1 MANRFRV
8 ERSGHN
14 LSKRRTVESGFM
26 EENRRQILWADD
38 EIDLLR
44 PHHRFLDDKGYQ
56 VTPVNNGKDAVE
68 LIGKQPFDIVLLDEM
83 MPGLDGLSTLERIK
97 EIDPNVPVIMIT
109 KNEEEHL
116 MNEAIGRR
124 IDDYLTKPVNPS
136 QIFMACKR
144 ILDTRQIRQSQAG
157 QTCVS
162 KSSEI
167 REQIAANATWK
178 TWIDVYRQLCEWD
191 IEVGRLGDAGLQQ
204 MVGDQRR
211 ECNHEFARFIE
222 KSYEDWVE
230 DEDDSPPLSVDVVP
244 EFVMPYIESGRQVFF
259 IVVDC
264 LRLDHWMV
272 MEPQLAEYFNIKR
285 SYHYSIL
292 PTATPFSRN
301 AIFSGLFP
309 AEIAAKYPKIWGNA
323 QSDEHSLNR
332 HEHQFIDDQV
342 ADMGV
347 QLKPGSHY
355 VKVLDTVEAQNLTR
369 KVTSLGKWPLVSV
382 VYNFLDMLVHGRAQS
397 ELLKEMAPD
406 EQAFRD
412 LVQSWFGHSSLFE
425 TLKGIAQTNAVVVL
439 TTDHGA
445 VRSNRATIVHGDRD
459 TSNNLRYKYGRN
471 LRCEE
476 RDAIY
481 VDKPERYGLPN
492 AGLGA
497 NFIIAKEDFY
507 LVYPTNF
514 NEYQRQ
520 YKDSFQH
527 GGISLE
533 EMVLPVAIMEP
544 K

>member
-1 MANRFRV
+1 
-8 ERSGHN
+8 
-14 LSKRRTVESGFM
+14 M
-26 EENRRQILWADD
+26 EDNKRQILWADD
-38 EIDLLR
+38 EIELLR
-44 PHHRFLDDKGYQ
+44 PHHRFLGDKGYE
-56 VTPVNNGKDAVE
+56 VTPVNNGKDAIE
-68 LIGKQPFDIVLLDEM
+68 LIGQRPFDIVLLDEM

-97 EIDPNVPVIMIT
+97 EVDPNVPVIMIT

-157 QTCVS
+157 QNYVS
-162 KSSEI
+162 KSGQI
-167 REQIAANATWK
+167 REQLSGETTWK
-178 TWIDVYRQLCEWD
+178 TWIDVYRQLCEWN
-191 IEVGRLGDAGLQQ
+191 IEVGRLGDPGLQQ
-204 MVGDQRR
+204 MVEDQQR
-211 ECNHEFARFIE
+211 ECNQEFARF
-222 KSYEDWVE
+222 VE
-230 DEDDSPPLSVDVVP
+230 RHYATWIDDEEDSPPLSVDVVP
-244 EFVMPYIESGRQVFF
+244 EFVMPYIEAGRQVFF

-292 PTATPFSRN
+292 PTATPYSRN

-309 AEIAAKYPKIWGNA
+309 AEIAAKYPNMWGNA
-323 QSDEHSLNR
+323 QDNENSLNR
-332 HEHQFIDDQV
+332 HEHQFIDDQI
-342 ADMGV
+342 ADMGTA
-347 QLKPGSHY
+347 LNPGSHY
-355 VKVLDTVEAQNLTR
+355 VKVLDTSEAQNLTR
-369 KVTSLGKWPLVSV
+369 KVTSLRKWPLVSI

-425 TLKGIAQTNAVVVL
+425 TLKGVARTDAVVVL

-445 VRSNRATIVHGDRD
+445 VRSSRATVVHGDRD

-476 RDAIY
+476 RDALRIEQ
-481 VDKPERYGLPN
+481 PERYGLPS

-520 YKDSFQH
+520 FKDSFQH
-527 GGISLE
+527 GGISMQ

>member
-1 MANRFRV
+1 
-8 ERSGHN
+8 
-14 LSKRRTVESGFM
+14 M
-26 EENRRQILWADD
+26 EETKRQILWADD

-44 PHHRFLDDKGYQ
+44 PHHRFLSEKGYE
-56 VTPVNNGKDAVE
+56 VTPVNNGKDAIE
-68 LIGKQPFDIVLLDEM
+68 LIGQRSFDIVLLDEM
-83 MPGLDGLSTLERIK
+83 MPGLDGLSTLEKIK
-97 EIDPNVPVIMIT
+97 EVDPNVPVIMIT

-136 QIFMACKR
+136 QIFMACKK
-144 ILDTRQIRQSQAG
+144 ILDSRQIRQSQAG
-157 QTCVS
+157 QNYVS
-162 KSSEI
+162 QAGKI
-167 REQIAANATWK
+167 REQISGDVNWQ
-178 TWIDVYRQLCEWD
+178 TWIDVHRQLCEWD
-191 IEVGRLGDAGLQQ
+191 IEVGKLGDAGLQQ

-211 ECNHEFARFIE
+211 ECNHEFGRFIE
-222 KSYEDWVE
+222 RNYASWVAE
-230 DEDDSPPLSVDVVP
+230 EEDSPPLSVDVVP
-244 EFVMPYIESGRQVFF
+244 EYVMPYIEAGRQVFF

-272 MEPQLAEYFNIKR
+272 MEPQLSEYFNVKR

-309 AEIAAKYPKIWGNA
+309 SEIAAKYPKIWGSSQDN
-323 QSDEHSLNR
+323 ENSLNR

-347 QLKPGSHY
+347 KLKPGSHY
-355 VKVLDTVEAQNLTR
+355 VKVLDTNEAQSLTR
-369 KVTSLGKWPLVSV
+369 KVSSMGKWPLVSV

-406 EQAFRD
+406 ELAFRD
-412 LVQSWFGHSSLFE
+412 LVQSWFSHSSLFE
-425 TLKGIAQTNAVVVL
+425 TLKGVSRTNAVVVL

-445 VRSNRATIVHGDRD
+445 VRSNRAAMVHGDRD
-459 TSNNLRYKYGRN
+459 TSSNLRYKYGRN
-471 LRCEE
+471 LRCEA
-476 RDAIY
+476 RDALMI
-481 VDKPERYGLPN
+481 DKPEEYGLPT

-497 NFIIAKEDFY
+497 NFIVAKEDFY
-507 LVYPTNF
+507 FVYPTNF

>member
-1 MANRFRV
+1 
-8 ERSGHN
+8 
-14 LSKRRTVESGFM
+14 M
-26 EENRRQILWADD
+26 EESKRQILWADD

-44 PHHRFLDDKGYQ
+44 PHRRFLNEKGYE
-56 VTPVNNGKDAVE
+56 VTPVNNGKDAIE
-68 LIGKQPFDIVLLDEM
+68 LIGQRPFDIVLLDEM
-83 MPGLDGLSTLERIK
+83 MPGLDGLSTLEQIK

-136 QIFMACKR
+136 QIFMACKK
-144 ILDTRQIRQSQAG
+144 ILDSRQIRQSQAG
-157 QTCVS
+157 QNYVS
-162 KSSEI
+162 QAGKI
-167 REQIAANATWK
+167 REKISGDVDWK
-178 TWIDVYRQLCEWD
+178 TWIDVHRQLCEWD

-211 ECNHEFARFIE
+211 ECNHEFGRFVE
-222 KSYEDWVE
+222 RNYASWVAE
-230 DEDDSPPLSVDVVP
+230 EADSPPLSVDVVP
-244 EFVMPYIESGRQVFF
+244 EYVMPYIEAGRQVFF
-259 IVVDC
+259 VVVDC

-272 MEPQLAEYFNIKR
+272 MEPQLAELFNIKR

-309 AEIAAKYPKIWGNA
+309 SEIAAKYPKLWGNV
-323 QSDEHSLNR
+323 EYNENSLNR
-332 HEHQFIDDQV
+332 HEHRFIDDQV

-347 QLKPGSHY
+347 ELKPGSHY
-355 VKVLDTVEAQNLTR
+355 VKVLDTNEAQSLTR
-369 KVTSLGKWPLVSV
+369 KVPSLGKWPLVSV

-406 EQAFRD
+406 ELAFRD
-412 LVQSWFGHSSLFE
+412 LVKSWFSHSSLFE
-425 TLKGIAQTNAVVVL
+425 TLKAVSRTNAVVVL

-445 VRSNRATIVHGDRD
+445 VRCNRAAMVHGDRD
-459 TSNNLRYKYGRN
+459 TSSNLRYKYGRN
-471 LRCEE
+471 LRCEK
-476 RDAIY
+476 RDALMIE
-481 VDKPERYGLPN
+481 KPETYGLPN
-492 AGLGA
+492 TGLGS
-497 NFIIAKEDFY
+497 NFIVAKEDSYF
-507 LVYPTNF
+507 VYPTNF

-533 EMVLPVAIMEP
+533 EMVLPVAILEP